1 MGDAQLTATDGPAFA
16 DLSSRAQT
24 VRLRRAAV
32 EVLRHWPIEPVRVR
46 LLLHGYNT
54 TYRVDTATGEKFA
67 LRLDVNHRKPLP
79 QLHAEMAW
87 LDALAHQT
95 DLVVPAPQR
104 TRDGGFTAAVPVPSM
119 GRELEAALFS
129 WLPGPDLS
137 RVASPMH
144 LHELGRVT
152 AALHAHA
159 EWWALPDGASLPSVD
174 HWWADDF
181 PLVAGPHQELSDARR
196 DVFLAVA
203 VHVRRV
209 HAELAATEQP
219 IVLHADLHL
228 ANAKWH
234 RGRLAVFDFD
244 DALVGVRA
252 HDLAISSYYLRPR
265 QELVQALFEGYESVR
280 PLPPLRPDQF
290 EVLLAARNLLLVH
303 ELTTVDAG
311 DFREILPRFMVN
323 SEIRLRHFL
332 DEGVLRHDLPGIVPL

>member
-1 MGDAQLTATDGPAFA
+1 MGAEELTAGGQAFA
-16 DLSSRAQT
+16 ELSSRAQT
-24 VRLRRAAV
+24 VRLRAAAL
-32 EVLRHWPIEPVRVR
+32 EVLRHWPIEVARVR

-54 TYRVDTATGEKFA
+54 TYRVDTADGQKFA

-87 LDALAHQT
+87 LDALARDT
-95 DLVVPAPQR
+95 ELVVPVPR
-104 TRDGGFTAAVPVPSM
+104 PTLDGGFTAAVHVPSI

-137 RVASPMH
+137 RVASPRH

-159 EWWALPDGASLPSVD
+159 EGWVLPAGAWLPSVD
-174 HWWADDF
+174 HWWEADF
-181 PLVAGPHQELSDARR
+181 PLVAGPHQELTEERR
-196 DVFLAVA
+196 RIFLGVA
-203 VHVRRV
+203 EHVRRV
-209 HAELAATEQP
+209 HAELAADEAT

-265 QELVQALFEGYESVR
+265 EELIEALFEGYASVR
-280 PLPPLRPDQF
+280 PLPSLRLDQF

-311 DFREILPRFMVN
+311 DFRELLPRFMLN

>member
-1 MGDAQLTATDGPAFA
+1 MGVEDVRTGGPAFA
-16 DLSSRAQT
+16 ELSSRAQT
-24 VRLRRAAV
+24 NRLRAAAL
-32 EVLRHWPIEPVRVR
+32 EVLGNWPIEVARVR

-54 TYRVDTATGEKFA
+54 TFRVDTVDGRKFA

-87 LDALAHQT
+87 LDALAHDT
-95 DLVVPAPQR
+95 DLVVPVPQA
-104 TRDGGFTAAVPVPSM
+104 TRAGGFTAAVHVPAI

-137 RVASPMH
+137 RVAAPRH

-152 AALHAHA
+152 AELHAHA
-159 EWWALPDGASLPSVD
+159 EGWSLPAGASLPSVD

-181 PLVAGPHQELSDARR
+181 PLVAGPHPELTDERR
-196 DVFLAVA
+196 RVFLAVA
-203 VHVRRV
+203 EHVRRV
-209 HAELAATEQP
+209 HRELAADEAA
-219 IVLHADLHL
+219 IVLHCDLHL

-265 QELVQALFEGYESVR
+265 QELIDALFEGYASVR

-311 DFREILPRFMVN
+311 DFRELLPRFMIN

-332 DEGVLRHDLPGIVPL
+332 AEGVLRHDLPGIVPL